1 MAFNFR
7 LIFEHLLPIY
17 IHNYNIYWTLEIT
30 PDVYVKMALQVVNN
44 QTALGANRSIHQY
57 PPPDLIQ
64 NIVPKDVNKQ
74 NSQYS
79 TRYTIKSNINFL
91 FPSVTTI
98 LCIFCVYQKILFSN
112 VFILFKE
119 NISKQGSVGSF
130 FTLYT
135 HRWSQMEFLESSVA
149 KPTETAYLQ

>member
-1 MAFNFR
+1 M
-7 LIFEHLLPIY
+7 
-17 IHNYNIYWTLEIT
+17 W
-30 PDVYVKMALQVVNN
+30 KMALQVVNN

-79 TRYTIKSNINFL
+79 TRYTTKSNKNFL

-98 LCIFCVYQKILFSN
+98 LCIFCVYKKILFSN

-119 NISKQGSVGSF
+119 NNSTQGSVGSF

-135 HRWSQMEFLESSVA
+135 HRWSKNGVLGKFCGKTHRDCLFTIRNSYTIRA
-149 KPTETAYLQ
+149 